1 MYNSSFSTQSSM
13 RNALLSEMNLRGFLN
28 QCTDLEKLDKVCS
41 EKSISA
47 YIGFDCTAS
56 SLHVGSLLQI
66 MVLRLLQKHGHQ
78 PIVLLG
84 GGTTLIGD
92 PSGKDST
99 RQILKQKNI
108 KKNILSIKKI
118 FEKLLNSKNK
128 KTKPIFVDNY
138 SWLGKLKYIDFLRD
152 VGKHFTINK
161 MLTFDSV
168 KLRLER
174 KQSLSYMEF
183 NYMILQA
190 YDFYQLFKKNNCILQ
205 IGGSVQWGNIVNGV
219 ELIRRI
225 LQKEAFGLT
234 TPLITLSSGDKM
246 GKSEKGAVWLDQKLF
261 SAYDYWQFWRNT
273 ADEDVKKFLKY
284 FTEIDINEISKKI
297 ESEKDINKLKILLA
311 NEATNILHGSKA
323 AKDSEET
330 AKETFIRGGIGKEIP
345 EKKISKK
352 LISKGINI
360 IDLVFQ
366 NGLSSSKSDARR
378 MLKNKGIKIDDQ
390 IISDEKKIIGLE
402 EFSEKNHIKLSIGKK
417 THLKVTAI

>member
-1 MYNSSFSTQSSM
+1 MK
-13 RNALLSEMNLRGFLN
+13 NALLSEMNLRGFLN

-205 IGGSVQWGNIVNGV
+205 IGGSDQWGNIVNGI

-261 SAYDYWQFWRNT
+261 SAYNYWQFWRNT

-345 EKKISKK
+345 EKKISRK

-417 THLKVTAI
+417 THLKVTVI

>member
-1 MYNSSFSTQSSM
+1 MK
-13 RNALLSEMNLRGFLN
+13 NALLSEMNLRGFLN

-152 VGKHFTINK
+152 VGRHFTINK
-161 MLTFDSV
+161 MLTLDSV

-205 IGGSVQWGNIVNGV
+205 MGGSDQWGNIVNGV

-284 FTEIDINEISKKI
+284 FTEIDTNEISKKI
-297 ESEKDINKLKILLA
+297 ENEKDINKLKILLA

-345 EKKISKK
+345 EKKISRK

>member
-1 MYNSSFSTQSSM
+1 MKNTFL
-13 RNALLSEMNLRGFLN
+13 NEMNSRGFLN
-28 QCTDLEKLDKVCS
+28 QCTDLDKLDKIS
-41 EKSISA
+41 KEKPIKA
-47 YIGFDCTAS
+47 YIGFDSTAP

-66 MVLRLLQKHGHQ
+66 MVLRLLQRYGHQ

-99 RQILKQKNI
+99 RKILKQKDI
-108 KKNILSIKKI
+108 KKNIYGIKKI
-118 FEKLLNSKNK
+118 FEKLLPSKNK

-168 KLRLER
+168 KLRLDRE
-174 KQSLSYMEF
+174 QSLSYMEF

-190 YDFYQLFKKNNCILQ
+190 YDFYQLFRKNNCILQ
-205 IGGSVQWGNIVNGV
+205 MGGSDQWGNIVNGV

-225 LQKEAFGLT
+225 LQKEAYGLT
-234 TPLITLSSGDKM
+234 TPLITLSSGAKM
-246 GKSEKGAVWLDQKLF
+246 GKTEKGAVWLDKKMF
-261 SAYDYWQFWRNT
+261 SPYDYWQFWRNT

-284 FTEIDINEISKKI
+284 FTEINVDELSNKINN
-297 ESEKDINKLKILLA
+297 EKDINKLKILLA
-311 NEATNILHGSKA
+311 NKATSIVHGSKA
-323 AKDSEET
+323 AEESEQT
-330 AKETFIRGGIGKEIP
+330 AKTTFVQGGVGKNIP
-345 EKKISKK
+345 EKKVSRN

-366 NGLSSSKSDARR
+366 NGLSTSKGDARR
-378 MLKNKGIKIDDQ
+378 LLKNRGIKINDKIIDD
-390 IISDEKKIIGLE
+390 DKKIVGLD
-402 EFSEKNHIKLSIGKK
+402 EFEKNNYIKLSVGKKNHIKI
-417 THLKVTAI
+417 TVT

>member
-13 RNALLSEMNLRGFLN
+13 KNALLSEMNLRGFLN

-92 PSGKDST
+92 PSGKDLT

-205 IGGSVQWGNIVNGV
+205 MGGSDQWGNIVNGV

-345 EKKISKK
+345 EKKISRK

>member
-1 MYNSSFSTQSSM
+1 MKNTF
-13 RNALLSEMNLRGFLN
+13 LSEMNSRGFLN
-28 QCTDLEKLDKVCS
+28 QCTDLDKL
-41 EKSISA
+41 ENISKKKPIKA
-47 YIGFDCTAS
+47 YIGFDSTAP
-56 SLHVGSLLQI
+56 SLHVGSLMQI
-66 MVLRLLQKHGHQ
+66 MILRLLQRYGHQ
-78 PIVLLG
+78 PIILLG

-99 RQILKQKNI
+99 RKILKHQDI
-108 KKNILSIKKI
+108 KKNIASIKKI

-128 KTKPIFVDNY
+128 KTKPIFADNY

-152 VGKHFTINK
+152 VGRHFTINK

-174 KQSLSYMEF
+174 EQSLSYMEF

-205 IGGSVQWGNIVNGV
+205 MGGSDQWGNIVNGI

-273 ADEDVKKFLKY
+273 ADEDVTKFLKY

-297 ESEKDINKLKILLA
+297 ENEKDINKLKILLA
-311 NEATNILHGSKA
+311 NETTNILHGSKA

-330 AKETFIRGGIGKEIP
+330 AKETFIRGGIGKEVP
-345 EKKISKK
+345 EKKISRK

-417 THLKVTAI
+417 THLKITAI